1 MNPMDPHDKE
11 EDKNTSSE
19 GSNPAPA
26 TGSNPA
32 PGNAA
37 PEAGSNPEPETSSN
51 PAPSAPAP
59 DTPPDPDPVIETPI
73 VAEATSA
80 PTPEEDNDE
89 PEMFDAS
96 RPEERFNKVSHGDT
110 VELLELAPQL
120 KKGTIGVG
128 WDLIGFDESA
138 ADLDVSLLL
147 LDKNDQTREDEDFVF
162 YGNLETLDG
171 GIKHSGDSRSGAGSG
186 DDEQIAID
194 FSVIPFDVTKIV
206 VTLTIYDPDTKG
218 YSFNNVRNVYMRL
231 EDADTERELFRY
243 FLDKELKAV
252 PKDVENQ
259 TNELCVNALY
269 IGCFRRDANSWI
281 FDALG
286 EMDEGGLAKIA
297 TKYGMVIGAS

>member
-1 MNPMDPHDKE
+1 MNPMDPDNKE
-11 EDKNTSSE
+11 NKNMSSE
-19 GSNPAPA
+19 GSNPAPEV
-26 TGSNPA
+26 GSNPA
-32 PGNAA
+32 PEVG
-37 PEAGSNPEPETSSN
+37 SN
-51 PAPSAPAP
+51 PAPSNPAP
-59 DTPPDPDPVIETPI
+59 EVESNPAPSTPAPEAPPAPVVETP
-73 VAEATSA
+73 VAAEKTLATTA
-80 PTPEEDNDE
+80 DEDNDE

-96 RPEERFNKVSHGDT
+96 RPEERFNKVSQGDT

-120 KKGTIGVG
+120 KKGIVGVG

-138 ADLDVSLLL
+138 ADLDVSLFL

-171 GIKHSGDSRSGAGSG
+171 GINHSGDSRSGAGSG
-186 DDEQIAID
+186 DDEQIIID

-231 EDADTERELFRY
+231 EDKDKDTEQELFRY

-252 PKDVENQ
+252 PKDIVND